1 MAFRVESPNNSQLLN
16 HSLPE
21 SLSFTRRLPVAVGA
35 VLVRV
40 GAGGDAD
47 GAALAGVLLQL
58 DGAPVAGA
66 VAGGGRGRGRG
77 EGGGGA
83 GRRSFKASCSEKY
96 TL

>member
-1 MAFRVESPNNSQLLN
+1 MIFPISVLN

-21 SLSFTRRLPVAVGA
+21 PLSLSRRLPVAVGA

-66 VAGGGRGRGRG
+66 VAGGGRGRG